1 MALNR
6 AFGRIVGRLPVSVGL
21 LPRVVPLI
29 VGAVLVLVLFQ
40 SMTSLTGDLA
50 SPEWPGPPV
59 TPMSYLPLVSGALAT
74 ALALAALRPRS
85 GPALTTGATVGASLG
100 IAAVSVL
107 LWPLPKGVFG
117 FGFVAAE
124 MAPLLVLLTLTAL
137 RARPWQ
143 VTAAAG
149 TAFAGA
155 LSEYLREPFFWSG
168 YTMTS
173 LSFVVVG
180 LAPGLYLRWW
190 EARRRTHVE
199 RARAQERLAI
209 ARDLHDVVAHEVT
222 GIVVQVQALRH
233 VADRNPGAVRDALPE
248 IEAAGTRALESMR
261 TMVARLREPGE
272 APLAPSAEEGL
283 AALAAP
289 AATGR
294 PEVRVS
300 VDGQVAD
307 LPTDVATTVLRVAQE
322 SVTNALRYA
331 RGAALV
337 GVEVAVAAD
346 AVRMRIHDDGRG
358 GVPPMGGGHGLVGMA
373 ERVRLLG
380 GELTAGP
387 TAPGHRHGWA
397 VRARL
402 PLTAATVPAAGAA
415 TRDDRNEDT

>member
-6 AFGRIVGRLPVSVGL
+6 VFGRIGDRLPVSVGV
-21 LPRVVPLI
+21 LPRAAPLI
-29 VGAVLVLVLFQ
+29 VAAVLAVVLIQ
-40 SMTSLTGDLA
+40 SVTSLVGDLSA
-50 SPEWPGPPV
+50 PGWPGPPV

-74 ALALAALRPRS
+74 VLAMVALRRDS
-85 GPALTTGATVGASLG
+85 GPALTTGAALVSALAVT
-100 IAAVSVL
+100 AVSAL
-107 LWPLPKGVFG
+107 LWPLPKGSFG

-124 MAPLLVLLTLTAL
+124 LAPALVLLTLTAL
-137 RARPWQ
+137 RARAWAI
-143 VTAAAG
+143 TAVSL
-149 TAFAGA
+149 AFVVAA
-155 LSEYLREPFFWSG
+155 LSDFLREPYFWSG
-168 YTMTS
+168 QITTA
-173 LSFVVVG
+173 LSFVLLG

-190 EARRRTHVE
+190 EAWRRMHVA
-199 RARAQERLAI
+199 RARAHERLSI

-272 APLAPSAEEGL
+272 VPLAPSAEEGL

-294 PEVRVS
+294 PEVRVR
-300 VDGQVAD
+300 VDGLVAD
-307 LPTDVATTVLRVAQE
+307 LPADVATTVLRVAQE

-337 GVEVAVAAD
+337 GVEVAVEAD
-346 AVRMRIHDDGRG
+346 GVRMRVHDDGRG
-358 GVPPMGGGHGLVGMA
+358 GAPPVGGGHGLVGMA

-380 GELTAGP
+380 GDLTAGP
-387 TAPGHRHGWA
+387 DGHGHGWT

-402 PLTAATVPAAGAA
+402 PLTVATVPAAGAA
-415 TRDDRNEDT
+415 ARDDDRNEDA